1 MLYNKVVC
9 KDLYQVQEKW
19 KFLFHRR
26 KNVAFSSIL
35 YNLLLWTLQ
44 HAETLVLLMK
54 TSKKPTSKLQKFSM
68 LQKMAWSTQ
77 TVDTPSY
84 NGMFIP
90 GTFVTLKCA
99 CGKTTAIMAC
109 VW

>member
-54 TSKKPTSKLQKFSM
+54 TSKKQSKIEEIFRAAK
-68 LQKMAWSTQ
+68 
-77 TVDTPSY
+77 
-84 NGMFIP
+84 NGP
-90 GTFVTLKCA
+90 VSPDS
-99 CGKTTAIMAC
+99 
-109 VW
+109 